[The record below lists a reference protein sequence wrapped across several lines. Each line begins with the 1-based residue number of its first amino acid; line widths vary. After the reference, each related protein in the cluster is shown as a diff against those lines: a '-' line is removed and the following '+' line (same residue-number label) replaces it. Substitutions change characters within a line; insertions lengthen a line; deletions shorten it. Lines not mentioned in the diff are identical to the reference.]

1 MGMDVHGLNP
11 KQNKAIDKFPVMKK
25 YDAMEFSKKW
35 KELDKNEKLR
45 TKYWK
50 EVSDFED
57 VNVGHYFRNNVWWW
71 RPLWNYCHV
80 VAGDIIIGNL
90 RVKKFKDDE
99 NGDTNYDDYEWV
111 KAEYDEGH
119 GNSGASLNSRN
130 AKLLGNR
137 LMEHIA
143 DGRTIEYQAEY
154 EQYLNDL
161 PDDDCGVCN
170 GNNRGNTKKKDCNRC
185 NGTGKTKSFNKSYP
199 FDVENVEAFALFCIE
214 SGGFEIC

>member
-1 MGMDVHGLNP
+1 MGMDIYGKNP
-11 KQNKAIDKFPVMKK
+11 KQNRAVDKFPVMKK

-35 KELDKNEKLR
+35 KELDKDEKLR

-50 EVSDFED
+50 ERTDFED
-57 VNVGHYFRNNVWWW
+57 VNVGHYFRNNCWSW
-71 RPLWNYCHV
+71 RPLWNYCFII
-80 VAGDIIIGNL
+80 ADDIISKE
-90 RVKKFKDDE
+90 VFE
-99 NGDTNYDDYEWV
+99 S
-111 KAEYDEGH
+111 GH
-119 GNSGASLNSRN
+119 NNSGAGLNDKD

-143 DGRTIEYQAEY
+143 DGRTINYQANY
-154 EQYLNDL
+154 EQYLNDM

-185 NGTGKTKSFNKSYP
+185 NGTGKTKNFNKSYP
-199 FDVENVEAFALFCIE
+199 FDVENVEEFAKFCLE